1 MGTEWVA
8 VGLSRDLPA
17 GVAMP
22 ALWQGRELAVWRS
35 ASGKLSAWNDRCPH
49 RGMRLS
55 HGFVRGETLACIY
68 HGWVYGTSGS
78 CIHIPAHPDLVPPAT
93 IKAETFLCVE
103 AGGVVW
109 GGGGGSPP
117 NPPPPPPSRPPPPPS
132 GAGLVWGGGGGG
144 VIWVGAAGAT
154 DTPPEFAGYVPLR
167 SVATQADA
175 AAFAQASGL
184 EQAAQGLLGST
195 AAGGVCLI
203 LSTSQTK
210 TTIHALAAK
219 EADRVALSRW
229 LDGVVRRAEER
240 VLA

>member
-1 MGTEWVA
+1 MQAESIIFFDRICPKSVSGGYTLTNTLLTLPQKEIQY
-8 VGLSRDLPA
+8 GLAEIVRTAMMMDAELFACLERCRDY
-17 GVAMP
+17 
-22 ALWQGRELAVWRS
+22 S
-35 ASGKLSAWNDRCPH
+35 ASEFLRDVITRA
-49 RGMRLS
+49 
-55 HGFVRGETLACIY
+55 
-68 HGWVYGTSGS
+68 
-78 CIHIPAHPDLVPPAT
+78 AT

-103 AGGVVW
+103 A
-109 GGGGGSPP
+109 
-117 NPPPPPPSRPPPPPS
+117 
-132 GAGLVWGGGGGG
+132 GG

-175 AAFAQASGL
+175 AALAQASGL

-229 LDGVVRRAEER
+229 LDGVVRRAEAR
-240 VLA
+240 GLA

>member
-22 ALWQGRELAVWRS
+22 ASWQGRELAVWRS

-78 CIHIPAHPDLVPPAT
+78 CSHIPAHPDLVPPAT

-103 AGGVVW
+103 V
-109 GGGGGSPP
+109 
-117 NPPPPPPSRPPPPPS
+117 
-132 GAGLVWGGGGGG
+132 GG
-144 VIWVGAAGAT
+144 VIWVGAADAT
-154 DTPPEFAGYVPLR
+154 DSPPEFTGFAPVR
-167 SVATQADA
+167 SVATTASA
-175 AAFAQASGL
+175 AELAATSGL
-184 EQAAQGLLGST
+184 ALTKGTLAGT
-195 AAGGVCLI
+195 IAAGPVCLI
-203 LSTSQTK
+203 LSPSHSK
-210 TTIHALAAK
+210 TGIHALAA
-219 EADRVALSRW
+219 AGVDPVAVSRW

-240 VLA
+240 VPA